1 MAKENIKIKGM
12 DCASCAANITK
23 SLLKQDGVKEALVN
37 FATEKANVEYDE
49 NKIDLVGIKEI
60 IVSTGYQIEEENG
73 QADSKHEHGHE
84 HKHNGG
90 VRGVKVI
97 WAVSLSLPI
106 VVRMVWAWEIPGE
119 SLGITNTDWV
129 QAILAFIV
137 VFIFGWQFHK
147 RAWGQLKLWQA
158 NMDTLISLGTLTAF
172 FYSLGALFTGGFLYF
187 ESAAAITALILL
199 GKYLEAKTKGRASQ
213 AMKKLMELG
222 VKKARLVDKNGQTR
236 EVDINNIKIGD
247 IILIKPS
254 EKIPLDGVVIEGESN
269 VNESMLTGESLPV
282 AKTQDDKVFG
292 ATLNQDGI
300 IKVKIT
306 QVGQDTVLAQIIKT
320 VEEAQMFKAPIQKLA
335 DKIASIFVPV
345 VIAIAFLSLVGW
357 YLVTRDFSLSL
368 INAVTVLIIACP
380 CALGIATPIAVMV
393 GTSQGAKRG
402 ILIKSGEIFEKVKN
416 VDTIIFDKTGT
427 LTKGEPRVE
436 EVIANQNL
444 EFGEEK
450 IIKIAASLA
459 TNSEHPISQAVAKLG
474 KEKNINLAK
483 LNNFKEIPGQGVVGE
498 CQEHKLEL
506 LLGNRRLFTSQELE
520 VAWIDKIIKEHEA
533 KPGTLLF
540 VSHDKK
546 IIGGFLIADEIKE
559 TAVATIVQVKK
570 MGLEPIM
577 ISGDNQLTAKAV
589 ASQLGIDNYLAEV
602 MPNDKQAEIKKLQ
615 AQGKKVVFVGDGIN
629 DAPSLVQSDLGI
641 AMGSGTD
648 IARESGD
655 IILMQSDPAKA
666 ADAISLS
673 RRTFKI
679 IKQNLF
685 WAFFYNAAA
694 IPLAI
699 AGLVNPMIA
708 AAAMSFSSLTVIS
721 NSLRIYRKKG

>member
-1 MAKENIKIKGM
+1 MAKESIKVKGM
-12 DCASCAANITK
+12 DCVSCATNITK
-23 SLLKQDGVKEALVN
+23 RLLKQDGIKVAVVN
-37 FATEKANVEYDE
+37 FATEKATVEYDD
-49 NKIDLVGIKEI
+49 NKIDLAKIKEVI
-60 IVSTGYQIEEENG
+60 ISTGYQVEESDE
-73 QADSKHEHGHE
+73 QIDSKIEYD

-90 VRGVKVI
+90 IEGSQVI
-97 WAVSLSLPI
+97 WAIALALPI
-106 VVRMVWAWEIPGE
+106 VVRMIWAWEISGE
-119 SLGITNTDWV
+119 SLSIANTDWV

-147 RAWGQLKLWQA
+147 RALEQLKIWQA

-222 VKKARLVDKNGQTR
+222 VKKARLVDKNSETK
-236 EVDINNIKIGD
+236 EVDINDIKIGD

-254 EKIPLDGVVIEGESN
+254 EKIPLDGVIIEGESN

-282 AKTQDDKVFG
+282 AKIKGDKVFG
-292 ATLNQDGI
+292 ATLNQNGV

-306 QVGQDTVLAQIIKT
+306 EVGKDTVLSQIIKT

-345 VIAIAFLSLVGW
+345 VIVIALLSLAGW
-357 YLVTRDFSLSL
+357 YIATRDFPVSL
-368 INAVTVLIIACP
+368 ISAVTVLIIACP

-402 ILIKSGEIFEKVKN
+402 ILIKSGEIFEKAKN

-427 LTKGEPRVE
+427 LTKGEPSVE
-436 EVIANQNL
+436 DIIVNKGL
-444 EFGEEK
+444 ESKEEK

-474 KEKNINLAK
+474 KEKNISLAR
-483 LNNFKEIPGQGVVGE
+483 LNNFKEIPGQGVSGQ
-498 CQEHKLEL
+498 CQEHKLKL
-506 LLGNRRLFTSQELE
+506 LLGNRKLFSENGLE
-520 VAWIDKIIKEHEA
+520 VAWIDKITKEHKD

-559 TAVATIVQVKK
+559 TAAATIAKVKK

-577 ISGDNQLTAKAV
+577 ISGDNKLTAKAV

-615 AQGKKVVFVGDGIN
+615 AQGKKVIFVGDGIN

-655 IILMQSDPAKA
+655 IILMQSDPLKA
-666 ADAISLS
+666 ADAIALS

-708 AAAMSFSSLTVIS
+708 ALAMSFSSLTVIS
-721 NSLRIYRKKG
+721 NSLRIYRKKM